1 MPRGRMMKV
10 DILAR
15 VLRMKKDLGPIY
27 SHSSDY
33 RKGVNDTLNQVLDM
47 LNEYSS

>member
-1 MPRGRMMKV
+1 MPRGRLMKV

-15 VLRMKKDLGPIY
+15 VLRMKNDLGPVNSY
-27 SHSSDY
+27 SNDY
-33 RKGVNDTLNQVLDM
+33 KRGVDDTLNRVLDM